1 MGVEDRFPYPRE
13 LVVGVVRTT
22 EDVDR
27 ALASLQDAGF
37 ASDAAQV
44 LHGEDDARSLDV
56 SGDAHG
62 FRGQVIRTLQAA
74 VSSDL
79 DHVRRHAEHM
89 RAGDYVVAVAVGED
103 DDAKRR
109 AADALHAAD
118 AHFVN
123 YYGNNYIESL
133 DVERP

>member
-1 MGVEDRFPYPRE
+1 LRDVGFGSDR
-13 LVVGVVRTT
+13 
-22 EDVDR
+22 
-27 ALASLQDAGF
+27 S
-37 ASDAAQV
+37 QV

-62 FRGQVIRTLQAA
+62 FRGQVIRALQAA
-74 VSSDL
+74 VSWDL

-118 AHFVN
+118 ADFVN
-123 YYGNNYIESL
+123 YYGDNYIESL
-133 DVERP
+133 DVRRP